1 MSQKRVILWTASR
14 CLSTAF
20 ERSMMNLKNSKVFHE
35 PYLFPF
41 YFGPERQS
49 KRPSLEAINPEATY
63 RSASELLQKEY
74 DGVDVVFAKDMAYYI
89 DKKFDIFLEDGFKN
103 FKHTFLIRNPN
114 KAVLSLFKASTS
126 PTLTG
131 WDSFDPVEVG
141 FKQMFEFFQFVR
153 SHLDPSPVVVDAD
166 DLLDNPEGI
175 MQSYCEENQENMTKW
190 TPGPVPQWENG
201 HCRCLGWHQGVL
213 KSSGIIPRKKKSRSR
228 DGSAF
233 DMEDTPAE
241 VVDAIEMSM
250 PHFEALYP
258 FRIHAK
264 NTLSD
269 VQDQ

>member
-1 MSQKRVILWTASR
+1 M
-14 CLSTAF
+14 
-20 ERSMMNLKNSKVFHE
+20 
-35 PYLFPF
+35 
-41 YFGPERQS
+41 
-49 KRPSLEAINPEATY
+49 
-63 RSASELLQKEY
+63 
-74 DGVDVVFAKDMAYYI
+74 
-89 DKKFDIFLEDGFKN
+89 
-103 FKHTFLIRNPN
+103 
-114 KAVLSLFKASTS
+114 LSLYKASTS

-131 WDSFDPVEVG
+131 WDYFDPVEVG

-166 DLLDNPEGI
+166 DLLDNPEGM
-175 MQSYCEENQENMTKW
+175 MQSYCEALGLEYQENMTKW
-190 TPGPVPQWENG
+190 NPGPVPQWVNG

-264 NTLSD
+264 ITLSD